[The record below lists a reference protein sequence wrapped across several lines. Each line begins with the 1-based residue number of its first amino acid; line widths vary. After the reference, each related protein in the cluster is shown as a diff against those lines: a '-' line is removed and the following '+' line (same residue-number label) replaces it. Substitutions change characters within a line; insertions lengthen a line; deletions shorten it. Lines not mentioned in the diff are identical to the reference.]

1 MCHLVEPADAA
12 FLASFEDT
20 IGAALR
26 DTGAPPLAYFVTE
39 TSANNYPALPV
50 REGEHEFVWFSLF
63 PDESAF
69 DEHVAAFSRHGAE
82 VSDALEHRLGRPP
95 EVLRLSPTARSLVHG

>member
-1 MCHLVEPADAA
+1 MPSRAEALRA
-12 FLASFEDT
+12 FLAFFEDT

>member
-1 MCHLVEPADAA
+1 VA
-12 FLASFEDT
+12 
-20 IGAALR
+20 
-26 DTGAPPLAYFVTE
+26 E

-50 REGEHEFVWFSLF
+50 REGEHVFVWFSLF